1 MIAPQGTAPRVLPA
15 RSVLRAA
22 VPILPFLIL
31 IGCAGAP
38 PRDPDAV
45 RARLPELAATATADS
60 LDPKANADYGL
71 ALHLLGED
79 EAALVVLRRA
89 VAADPRQFDAA
100 LAMGSILLD
109 KGELDEAE
117 RAVQSAVATNPESAA
132 LLQSFRARIEHDRLR
147 GRMHALARSEQ
158 SIPVD
163 RIPERS
169 IGVLDFTTEGAP
181 ENLQGLG
188 KAMTAVLTTKLTSL
202 PELQVVERQR
212 LDVLLDEMRL
222 TGTAGRRE
230 PDLADFDPVDT
241 VRGQQQRLALLR
253 DRGAPFYTG
262 SIDGVPGPATRAAIR
277 AFQQSRGL
285 AADGVAG
292 SRTQS
297 ALDAAVAQ
305 RASGSS
311 EIPELVEF
319 EVQPL
324 PRAGRLLGARRILSG
339 NIAVAAE
346 ERLRVQSQIIDT
358 IDGAIL
364 TDAQVERP
372 LSEFHR
378 IPGELVVRTAEG
390 IGIKLEEATRR
401 ELLEAPPVTSSLAAF
416 LAYGRGLTYEDQG
429 LWENAA
435 AEYAYALRLS
445 PEFDLARQRVEMVR
459 FGTGAFEQSLRRNI
473 AGPAAAQ
480 RSRNPIAGRA
490 LGAVGAETT
499 ENEMRDEAGDLDRAV
514 QTDGAPLGTVRVSGQ
529 VPVR

>member
-1 MIAPQGTAPRVLPA
+1 MIAPSGTAWRLPSA
-15 RSVLRAA
+15 RSVLRATA
-22 VPILPFLIL
+22 PILPFLVL
-31 IGCAGAP
+31 IGCAGTT
-38 PRDPDAV
+38 PRDPEAV
-45 RARLPELAATATADS
+45 RARLPELAAAATADS
-60 LDPKANADYGL
+60 LDPRANADYGL

-79 EAALVVLRRA
+79 EAALPVLRRA
-89 VAADPRQFDAA
+89 VAADPRQYDAA

-109 KGELDEAE
+109 RGELDEAE
-117 RAVQSAVATNPESAA
+117 RAVQSAEATDSESAR

-147 GRMHALARSEQ
+147 KRMHELARSEQ

-169 IGVLDFTTEGAP
+169 IGVLDFTTDGAP

-188 KAMTAVLTTKLTSL
+188 KAMTAVLTTKLTRL
-202 PELQVVERQR
+202 QELQVVERQK
-212 LDVLLDEMRL
+212 LEVLLDEMRL
-222 TGTAGRRE
+222 AGAASPRE
-230 PDLADFDPVDT
+230 PDPAAFDPVGT

-262 SIDGVPGPATRAAIR
+262 TIDGVPGPATRSAIR

-297 ALDAAVAQ
+297 ALESAVAE
-305 RASGSS
+305 RASSS
-311 EIPELVEF
+311 SDLPELVEF

-339 NIAVAAE
+339 NIAVAEE
-346 ERLRVQSQIIDT
+346 ERLRVHSQIVDT
-358 IDGAIL
+358 IDGAIVS
-364 TDAQVERP
+364 DAQVERP

-390 IGIKLEEATRR
+390 IGIPLDETTRR

-435 AEYAYALRLS
+435 AEYADALRLS

-459 FGTGAFEQSLRRNI
+459 FGTGEFEQSLRRNI
-473 AGPAAAQ
+473 AVAAAAQ
-480 RSRNPIAGRA
+480 RSRNPVAGRA
-490 LGAVGAETT
+490 LGAVGAETA
-499 ENEMRDEAGDLDRAV
+499 ESEMRDDAGDLDRAV
-514 QTDGAPLGTVRVSGQ
+514 QTDGAPFGTVRVSGQ